1 MMAPSGNAHML
12 DVDGAWSDLLYSVY
26 AFGRMMW
33 KLLSIISDMPA
44 VHMLIA
50 RDSTCTILLVLS
62 KDMNECTRRTS
73 KHDNQTAQCRIVST
87 RYLSDRVNGT
97 KYVCPLQK

>member
-33 KLLSIISDMPA
+33 KTVEHNKRHACCAHAHCKGLNMHD
-44 VHMLIA
+44 IA
-50 RDSTCTILLVLS
+50 C
-62 KDMNECTRRTS
+62 
-73 KHDNQTAQCRIVST
+73 AQQRHE
-87 RYLSDRVNGT
+87 
-97 KYVCPLQK
+97 